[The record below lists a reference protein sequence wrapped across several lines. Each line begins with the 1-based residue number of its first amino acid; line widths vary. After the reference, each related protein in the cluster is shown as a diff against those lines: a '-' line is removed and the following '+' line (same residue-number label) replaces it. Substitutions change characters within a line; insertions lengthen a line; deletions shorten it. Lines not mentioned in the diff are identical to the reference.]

1 MLDDPQPPFAPGH
14 AYGEPSLIFAACP
27 WAATSYTVTVALLA
41 IRRSLRR
48 HCEIRALERAFARE
62 QSTRPFGG
70 RRTAR

>member
-27 WAATSYTVTVALLA
+27 WAATSYTVTVALSA

-62 QSTRPFGG
+62 HPPRPFGG
-70 RRTAR
+70 RRRAR